1 MDWREWIS
9 VQPEVCHGEPCCAG
23 TRVTASVVLAN
34 LAAGL
39 TADEILRSYPTLV
52 PEHVPASMAYAAHLA
67 EVGEGSGLDST
78 FLVTMPRRNRNDLV
92 DLGT

>member
-34 LAAGL
+34 PAAGL
-39 TADEILRSYPTLV
+39 TADEILRSYPMLV
-52 PEHVPASMAYAAHLA
+52 PEHVPAVLAYAAELA
-67 EVGEGSGLDST
+67 RVRYVDG
-78 FLVTMPRRNRNDLV
+78 RRGVRSRFHV
-92 DLGT
+92 SCYYAEAKS